1 MEHFGGLKDSKTDD
15 RQAVATADQVCEGYA
30 SECVR
35 LAGLTEDQHIR
46 DRLLDQIEDA
56 LAEVLVIER
65 RRERAELANAL
76 AERDARIARSCPKF
90 NRARSARASARNVA

>member
-1 MEHFGGLKDSKTDD
+1 MSASLIGRLARTTFDLMEHFGGLKDSKTDD

-46 DRLLDQIEDA
+46 DRL
-56 LAEVLVIER
+56 
-65 RRERAELANAL
+65 
-76 AERDARIARSCPKF
+76 
-90 NRARSARASARNVA
+90 